1 MTNAHPQPA
10 LSLWKGQTVHVRY
23 QPFERRFAYVL
34 VLIDLDIDRLDEAAA
49 SSALFSVN
57 APGLFAFRTED
68 HGAKQKGAP
77 LRPWAE
83 SELAKAGI
91 TLDGGA
97 IRHGM
102 PHCQSHWLVGMG
114 GGGVGVLND

>member
-102 PHCQSHWLVGMG
+102 PHCQSHWLVG
-114 GGGVGVLND
+114 VGVEVTKV

>member
-23 QPFERRFAYVL
+23 QPFERRFAYDL

-77 LRPWAE
+77 PSASSPSRATCSTNLRPSRSGMATARTATCGE
-83 SELAKAGI
+83 SFMK
-91 TLDGGA
+91 
-97 IRHGM
+97 
-102 PHCQSHWLVGMG
+102 
-114 GGGVGVLND
+114 